1 MAAKVQEKVIV
12 FGPTG
17 YVGSVVA
24 KTATK
29 YGSQVALAMRDP
41 KKTIRGLSPEDE
53 KEGKYTR
60 VQADLTKPDTVSAAV
75 KKSGAKAAFVYLDHH
90 ATDGMASVWQALKD
104 SGVEFVVFL
113 SSFTVP
119 DKAAQMEKVDPSD
132 HISYVHTQAEL
143 ALAKVFSEKEH
154 VCVRPGYFATNTLQ
168 QKLGIL
174 ANDVRV
180 IKPEQPFDYITPDDM
195 GAVAGNI
202 LSKGQ
207 RDGQNIVPVF
217 GPDMLSQREAYLKV
231 GGALDREI
239 RVSEATDEEALANL
253 ISGGAPEPLAKILVE
268 TFKNMD
274 GELVSAKK
282 LTKGQTNVEKYASRP
297 ALRLD
302 DWVRANTD
310 LFATEISDVAT
321 EMPESAPEPDV
332 VLPEDEVKEEE
343 ETEEGKEGEEGE
355 KKGDDEKE
363 EKDGKDK

>member
-1 MAAKVQEKVIV
+1 MAGQVQEKVIV

-24 KTATK
+24 KTSTK
-29 YGSQVALAMRDP
+29 YGSKVTLAMRDTN
-41 KKTIRGLSPEDE
+41 KTIRGLSAEDE
-53 KEGKYTR
+53 KDGNYTR
-60 VQADLTKPDTVSAAV
+60 IQADLTKADTVSDAV
-75 KKSGAKAAFVYLDHH
+75 KKSGAKAAFVYLAHQ

-104 SGVEFVVFL
+104 GGIEFVVFL

-154 VCVRPGYFATNTLQ
+154 VCVRPGYFATNALQ

-180 IKPEQPFDYITPDDM
+180 IKPDLSFDYITPDDM

-207 RDGQNIVPVF
+207 RDGQNIVPIF
-217 GPDMLSQREAYLKV
+217 GPDLLSQREAFLKI

-253 ISGGAPEPLAKILVE
+253 VAGGTPEPLAKVLVK
-268 TFKNMD
+268 TFRNMD
-274 GELVSAKK
+274 GDFVSSKK
-282 LTKGQTNVEKYASRP
+282 LSKGQLNVEKYASRP

-302 DWVRANTD
+302 DWVRANMD

-332 VLPEDEVKEEE
+332 VLPEDEVKEEAE
-343 ETEEGKEGEEGE
+343 ADDGKEPKEGE
-355 KKGDDEKE
+355 KKTYDDA
-363 EKDGKDK
+363 EKDGKD